1 MQQQSFAAF
10 VTFSLFFAD
19 AFMFVGFY
27 VVFISLLLSGG
38 CRNSVVKAINYHL
51 GDLT

>member
-27 VVFISLLLSGG
+27 VVFISFCFQEAVVTQWLRLST
-38 CRNSVVKAINYHL
+38 I
-51 GDLT
+51 T